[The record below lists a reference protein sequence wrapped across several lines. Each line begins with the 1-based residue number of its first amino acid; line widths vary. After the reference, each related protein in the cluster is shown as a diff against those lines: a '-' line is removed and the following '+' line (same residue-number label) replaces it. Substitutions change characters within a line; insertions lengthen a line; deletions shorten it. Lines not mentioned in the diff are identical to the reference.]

1 MINVVDVPVNTCP
14 LDVLSKM
21 GEEIRGSKLLFNLA
35 SFNKLTQSADLFEKI
50 GESYFLS
57 WDATEDFPQ
66 TSVIVEVEYLNDCNY
81 TGYVYHAVY
90 INATDICFCTQWD
103 DCPNEYLFVLEE

>member
-1 MINVVDVPVNTCP
+1 MINILDVPVNTCP

-21 GEEIRGSKLLFNLA
+21 GEEIRGSKILFNSPA
-35 SFNKLTQSADLFEKI
+35 FAKFAKNVDTFEKV
-50 GESYFLS
+50 GQSYFLS
-57 WDATEDFPQ
+57 WNATERFPQ
-66 TSVIVEVEYLNDCNY
+66 TTKVIEVEYLTDNNY

-90 INATDICFCTQWD
+90 INASDICFRTQWD